1 MACPSGCPKRCDNER
16 MSRRS
21 SAVPVNGQIRG
32 LMIERIVG
40 YCLERGVVR
49 RSLFVAVLVGT
60 LLNLINQGDALLAG
74 RAIDWAKVL
83 LTFIVPYCV
92 ATYGAVSYRLRHEH
106 DLASSR
112 HDS

>member
-1 MACPSGCPKRCDNER
+1 MVR
-16 MSRRS
+16 
-21 SAVPVNGQIRG
+21 
-32 LMIERIVG
+32 RIVEYG
-40 YCLERGVVR
+40 LEPGVIR
-49 RSLFVAVLVGT
+49 RSLIVAVLVGT

-106 DLASSR
+106 ELASSR
-112 HDS
+112 HDSRP

>member
-1 MACPSGCPKRCDNER
+1 MGK
-16 MSRRS
+16 
-21 SAVPVNGQIRG
+21 IKG
-32 LMIERIVG
+32 LMIGRIIG

-49 RSLFVAVLVGT
+49 RSLLVAGLVGT

-83 LTFIVPYCV
+83 LTFTVPYCV

-106 DLASSR
+106 ELASSR
-112 HDS
+112 RDSRP